1 MRVYQFRHF
10 GKEQENYRSF
20 CDVVQRQISPYGPH
34 ALVRGSLDLYC

>member
-20 CDVVQRQISPYGPH
+20 CDVVQRQISSHELHTLGLGALDPY
-34 ALVRGSLDLYC
+34 C